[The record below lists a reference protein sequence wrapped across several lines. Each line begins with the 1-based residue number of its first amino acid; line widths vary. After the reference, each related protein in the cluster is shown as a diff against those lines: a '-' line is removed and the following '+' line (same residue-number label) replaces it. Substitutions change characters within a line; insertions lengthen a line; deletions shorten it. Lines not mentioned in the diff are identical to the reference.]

1 MAILNRFICSK
12 HGEFEAWSD
21 DSVRCPMAKCRC
33 KPRQMVSGPAIHTSG
48 ATPKIDSTLNN
59 LATDFKMTNLASARE
74 GENQSKHFSHA
85 KNPTEPRPGDSV
97 MWGNQGSLDMGS
109 ILKGN
114 RFQSV
119 RGESVGVK
127 PSDVGVKKGPIT
139 ASYIPDHE
147 NLKIEK

>member
-21 DSVRCPMAKCRC
+21 DAVRCPMAKCRC
-33 KPRQMVSGPAIHTSG
+33 KPRQMVSGPSIRTSQR
-48 ATPKIDSTLNN
+48 TPQIDGTLDR
-59 LATDFKMTNLASARE
+59 LAGDFKMTNLHSARE

-85 KNPTEPRPGDSV
+85 NVPAESRPGDSV
-97 MWGNQGSLDMGS
+97 MWGGGGGMDMGS
-109 ILKGN
+109 ILKGG
-114 RFQSV
+114 RFKSV

-127 PSDVGVKKGPIT
+127 PSEVGVKKGPIT
-139 ASYIPDHE
+139 ASYMQDHE